1 MSTAVR
7 RIGVVED
14 DPALAGRLAHI
25 IEQADGLALAFAAGT
40 LAEALTALEAAPPDL
55 CLVDI
60 DLPDGKGLDVVAEL
74 HRLRPDAKALI
85 LTVLGDRESVITALK
100 IGADGYLLKDSEP
113 GQLVRHIEQTL
124 AGEAPMSPRA
134 AAHLLTLV
142 RRPVAKPETAPLLTE
157 REVEVL
163 NLFAR
168 GLKYREVAETLSIS
182 AHTVGDHVKAI
193 YRKLAVQSRSEA
205 VYEARQLGIIDR
217 LG

>member
-1 MSTAVR
+1 MSDAKKT
-7 RIGVVED
+7 IGVVED
-14 DPALAGRLAHI
+14 DPALAARLAQV
-25 IEQADGLALAFAAGT
+25 IEAADGLALAFAAGT
-40 LAEALTALEAAPPDL
+40 LADALAALDAGPPDL

-60 DLPDGKGLDVVAEL
+60 DLPDGKGLDVVATL
-74 HRLRPDAKALI
+74 HRTRPDAKALI
-85 LTVLGDRESVITALK
+85 LTVLGDRESVITAMQ
-100 IGADGYLLKDSEP
+100 IGADGYLLKDTEP
-113 GQLVRHIEQTL
+113 AQLVRHIELTL

-142 RRPVAKPETAPLLTE
+142 RRPVPAAASTPMLTE

-168 GLKYREVAETLSIS
+168 GLKYREVADALSIS

-193 YRKLAVQSRSEA
+193 YRKLSVQSRSEA
-205 VYEARQLGIIDR
+205 VYEARQLGLIDR